1 VPGDVIVFVIE
12 LAAPV
17 KRGICS
23 MKGQAYV
30 GNTLVMDGQMTAQI
44 VKNKEK

>member
-1 VPGDVIVFVIE
+1 MYLYLQFE
-12 LAAPV
+12 LTSPI

-23 MKGQAYV
+23 MYGKAYV
-30 GNTLVMDGQMTAQI
+30 GDKVVMDGHLVAQI